1 MRRRIEAS
9 EGPGQDSF
17 LDIVA
22 NLVGILIILVMVV
35 GARAKDALIEAV
47 PEQPEVA
54 EQTTEEIDIKTPQ
67 RAAQNLEKN
76 INDLDQRLQQQGIE
90 IAYRQKERDT
100 MLVLIKK
107 IEHRIEEQAQ
117 TLDDADRETYQ
128 VRSELAAATNAYE
141 DLKRTRE
148 AIKTA
153 VVPPTVMRHLPTPMA
168 KTVFGKELHLRL
180 QAGRLAFV
188 PLEEFAEQLKANAR
202 NVLERARN
210 QDEITDMMGPLDG
223 FRMRFTFRR
232 QTRVGTVGGSAVSHV
247 RFELDKFELI
257 PVTEYLGEPLVQA
270 LQSGSEFQEL
280 LRLYDPNKTTVTVW
294 TYPDSF
300 KEFRQLKDELF
311 RRGYLTASRPL
322 PAGQLIGGSPRGTHS
337 AAQ

>member
-1 MRRRIEAS
+1 MRRRVEAS

-47 PEQPEVA
+47 PEQETVA
-54 EQTTEEIDIKTPQ
+54 EETPEEIDVKTPQ

-76 INDLDQRLQQQGIE
+76 INELDERLHRQGIE
-90 IAYRQKERDT
+90 IAYRQKERDS
-100 MLVLIKK
+100 MLLLIKK

-117 TLDDADRETYQ
+117 TLDENDRQTYQ

-153 VVPPTVMRHLPTPMA
+153 VVPPTVVRHLPTPMA

-180 QAGRLAFV
+180 QAGRLTFV

-202 NVLERARN
+202 NAIERARN

-223 FRMRFTFRR
+223 FRMRYTFKRK
-232 QTRVGTVGGSAVSHV
+232 TRVGSIAGSAVSHV

-257 PVTEYLGEPLVQA
+257 PVTEYLGEPLAQA
-270 LQSGSEFQEL
+270 LQPGSEFQEL
-280 LRLYDPNKTTVTVW
+280 LRMYSPNKTTVTVW

-311 RRGYLTASRPL
+311 RLGYLTASRPL
-322 PAGQLIGGSPRGTHS
+322 PEGQLIGGSPRGTHS